1 MKTPVGQ
8 ADEEFPRETE
18 GSARAVGPRP
28 GSGQDA
34 DKSGEKSP

>member
-8 ADEEFPRETE
+8 ADKEFPRETE
-18 GSARAVGPRP
+18 ESARAVGPGP

-34 DKSGEKSP
+34 DKSREKSP